1 MRAVK
6 IVLAL
11 VVLYIM
17 TFYIADV
24 AFCRSTSLTT
34 TIIITVK
41 APPKTNLATN
51 DTNADMVE
59 KLAKS
64 QQMREPYIKA
74 QTPDVNFLG
83 EKIYTITDKL

>member
-1 MRAVK
+1 MKGAK

-11 VVLYIM
+11 VILYIM

-24 AFCRSTSLTT
+24 AFCREVSLTT
-34 TIIITVK
+34 TLIITVK
-41 APPKTNLATN
+41 APPKSNLATN
-51 DTNADMVE
+51 DKNADIVE

-64 QQMREPYIKA
+64 QMMAEPYIKA